1 MVKSIGT
8 NEKEGGDTLKS
19 SEQAA
24 ETLHLLRRCGH
35 YLHHHWGCGRASQMR
50 ALHILEDCGEMTQ
63 RELQDRMGIQQG
75 SLSEL
80 VKKLDEQSFITRT
93 CSPTDRR
100 QLLIRITEPGR
111 QQSQLLRERRNREA
125 MELAGALSEE
135 EQQELRVL
143 LSKLL
148 NSWQG
153 HLESRG
159 ETR

>member
-1 MVKSIGT
+1 MKP
-8 NEKEGGDTLKS
+8 
-19 SEQAA
+19 SEQAI

-80 VKKLDEQSFITRT
+80 VKKLEEQSYIART
-93 CSPTDRR
+93 CSPTDHR
-100 QLLIRITEPGR
+100 QMLIQITEPGR
-111 QQSQLLRERRNREA
+111 RQSQLLRERRNREGV
-125 MELAGALSEE
+125 ELAGVLSED
-135 EQQELRVL
+135 EQRQLRAL

-148 NSWQG
+148 DSWQG
-153 HLESRG
+153 RPESG
-159 ETR
+159 EEKQ

>member
-1 MVKSIGT
+1 M
-8 NEKEGGDTLKS
+8 KS
-19 SEQAA
+19 SEQTA

-50 ALHILEDCGEMTQ
+50 VLHILEDCGEMTQ

-80 VKKLDEQSFITRT
+80 VKKLEEQAFITRT

-111 QQSQLLRERRNREA
+111 QQSQLLRERRITEA
-125 MELAGALSEE
+125 MELASVLSEE
-135 EQQELRVL
+135 ELRELQSL
-143 LSKLL
+143 LGKLL
-148 NSWQG
+148 TSWQSRP
-153 HLESRG
+153 ESG
-159 ETR
+159 EAKR

>member
-1 MVKSIGT
+1 M
-8 NEKEGGDTLKS
+8 EKEGGDILKP

-100 QLLIRITEPGR
+100 QLLIRITESGR
-111 QQSQLLRERRNREA
+111 QQSQFFRERRITEA
-125 MELAGALSEE
+125 MELASALSEE

-143 LSKLL
+143 LGKLL
-148 NSWQG
+148 NSWQNRP
-153 HLESRG
+153 ESR
-159 ETR
+159 EEKR